1 MGLVGLRLACGRA
14 DGEAR
19 RAGKERKQAVD
30 PGSTWP
36 AHGASAETQ
45 VAGLHAG
52 LVHGVGGQHHL
63 QRRGVPRATAN
74 ETRACKSLLAWPDVF
89 ADVYLPSWM
98 ACFESGRRVER
109 EGPRERGLQRGGIGR
124 AMEQGKEHAEEE
136 GDPTC

>member
-1 MGLVGLRLACGRA
+1 MTCPWGRVGLRL
-14 DGEAR
+14 EAR
-19 RAGKERKQAVD
+19 RAGKKRKQAED
-30 PGSTWP
+30 ADSTWP

-52 LVHGVGGQHHL
+52 LVHGVGGQRHL
-63 QRRGVPRATAN
+63 QRRGVPRAIAN
-74 ETRACKSLLAWPDVF
+74 ETRACKSLLAWPNVF

-124 AMEQGKEHAEEE
+124 AMEQGREHAEEE